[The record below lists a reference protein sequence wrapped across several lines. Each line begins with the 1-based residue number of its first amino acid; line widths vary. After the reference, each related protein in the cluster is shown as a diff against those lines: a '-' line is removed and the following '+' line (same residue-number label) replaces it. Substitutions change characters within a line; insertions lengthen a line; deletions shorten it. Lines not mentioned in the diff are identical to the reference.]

1 MAQRCWSAPDPLPPV
16 YLCLAA
22 PLRHCPFDSLL
33 HSPTEPSFCSFCE
46 QKQRISGAVAH
57 CSTWNTVH
65 FVNRSSESV
74 AHCSTW
80 NTVHFVNRSSEAME
94 QRPSVSR
101 SIPPCMR
108 VWIGALRPT
117 PHHTTTLNHCAIPTL
132 CRGHTGTTAHHSA
145 YLPRYQAIPTLC
157 RGHTGTTA
165 HHSAYLPR
173 YQAIA
178 PLCLCFRPIVLRL
191 RSAASDRFEHP
202 EAEGAQNVQNWN
214 SARKQ

>member
-16 YLCLAA
+16 YLCLAV

-65 FVNRSSESV
+65 FVNRSSE
-74 AHCSTW
+74 
-80 NTVHFVNRSSEAME
+80 AME

-108 VWIGALRPT
+108 VWIGALRPA
-117 PHHTTTLNHCAIPTL
+117 PLHRCALNRCAIRAPQAMTE
-132 CRGHTGTTAHHSA
+132 RAAHTRHIIKPLRRCDYAFSLYSA
-145 YLPRYQAIPTLC
+145 PALR
-157 RGHTGTTA
+157 
-165 HHSAYLPR
+165 
-173 YQAIA
+173 
-178 PLCLCFRPIVLRL
+178 CFG
-191 RSAASDRFEHP
+191 SDRLYRTGRGIKCSKLELR
-202 EAEGAQNVQNWN
+202 QKTLILSRLQ
-214 SARKQ
+214 

>member
-46 QKQRISGAVAH
+46 QKQRISGA
-57 CSTWNTVH
+57 
-65 FVNRSSESV
+65 V

-145 YLPRYQAIPTLC
+145 YLPRYQAI
-157 RGHTGTTA
+157 
-165 HHSAYLPR
+165 
-173 YQAIA
+173 A

-191 RSAASDRFEHP
+191 RSAASDRFEHL
-202 EAEGAQNVQNWN
+202 EAEGVQNVQNWN
-214 SARKQ
+214 SARKH

>member
-1 MAQRCWSAPDPLPPV
+1 MPNVFPSNIVLNVVFYALFVGILNFLKFFHPEFFKVKMAQRCWSAPDPLPPV

-46 QKQRISGAVAH
+46 QKQRISGA
-57 CSTWNTVH
+57 
-65 FVNRSSESV
+65 V

-145 YLPRYQAIPTLC
+145 YLPRYQAI
-157 RGHTGTTA
+157 
-165 HHSAYLPR
+165 
-173 YQAIA
+173 A

-191 RSAASDRFEHP
+191 RSAASDRFEHL
-202 EAEGAQNVQNWN
+202 EAEGVQNVQNWN
-214 SARKQ
+214 SARKH

>member
-65 FVNRSSESV
+65 FVNRSSE
-74 AHCSTW
+74 
-80 NTVHFVNRSSEAME
+80 AME

-108 VWIGALRPT
+108 VWIGALRPA
-117 PHHTTTLNHCAIPTL
+117 PLHRCALNRCAIRAPQTMTE
-132 CRGHTGTTAHHSA
+132 RSSA
-145 YLPRYQAIPTLC
+145 YPP
-157 RGHTGTTA
+157 H
-165 HHSAYLPR
+165 

-214 SARKQ
+214 SARKH

>member
-46 QKQRISGAVAH
+46 QKQRISGA
-57 CSTWNTVH
+57 
-65 FVNRSSESV
+65 V

-145 YLPRYQAIPTLC
+145 YLPRYQAI
-157 RGHTGTTA
+157 
-165 HHSAYLPR
+165 
-173 YQAIA
+173 A

-191 RSAASDRFEHP
+191 RSAASDRFEHL

-214 SARKQ
+214 SARKH

>member
-1 MAQRCWSAPDPLPPV
+1 MLVSARPLPPV
-16 YLCLAA
+16 YLCLAAPLRLCAFA

-74 AHCSTW
+74 
-80 NTVHFVNRSSEAME
+80 E
-94 QRPSVSR
+94 QWPGVSR

-108 VWIGALRPT
+108 VWTGALRPA
-117 PHHTTTLNHCAIPTL
+117 PLHRCALNRCAIRAPQT
-132 CRGHTGTTAHHSA
+132 RAERSSA
-145 YLPRYQAIPTLC
+145 YPSC
-157 RGHTGTTA
+157 
-165 HHSAYLPR
+165 

-178 PLCLCFRPIVLRL
+178 PLRLCFWPVFCAGAPLFRIRPVVPNRERHKMFKIGTPTEN
-191 RSAASDRFEHP
+191 SDT
-202 EAEGAQNVQNWN
+202 QQLIII
-214 SARKQ
+214 SKS

>member
-1 MAQRCWSAPDPLPPV
+1 MPNVFPSNIVLNVVFYVLFVGILKFLLIFSPPIFFFTSNFFTSNFFKVKMAQRCWSAPDPLPPV

-65 FVNRSSESV
+65 FVNRSSE
-74 AHCSTW
+74 
-80 NTVHFVNRSSEAME
+80 AME

-108 VWIGALRPT
+108 VWIGALRPA
-117 PHHTTTLNHCAIPTL
+117 PLHRCALNRCAIRAPQTMTE
-132 CRGHTGTTAHHSA
+132 RSSA
-145 YLPRYQAIPTLC
+145 YPP
-157 RGHTGTTA
+157 H
-165 HHSAYLPR
+165 

-178 PLCLCFRPIVLRL
+178 PLRLCF
-191 RSAASDRFEHP
+191 
-202 EAEGAQNVQNWN
+202 
-214 SARKQ
+214 